1 MTHGT
6 DVGYLRYLNF
16 CLTELVSDASPGNA
30 LAAPSHF
37 AKSATIVPDSLST
50 RVRTVTSRRRPTDFS
65 DLPTSFMATLIRFI
79 LQTVGTGAIAGLLLI
94 WAFPQLINI
103 PEADREKSDP
113 GQATS
118 VTPEIRAASPTTTA
132 GARLSFA
139 SAVIAT
145 APAVVNVYTTK
156 KIRQQIHPFF
166 NDPFFNR
173 FFGDNP
179 LLEPRERLQASLG
192 SGVVAH
198 REGYL
203 LTNHHV
209 VDGAD
214 EIKVALRDG
223 RSAVARLIGTDP
235 DTDLA
240 VLKTDLDA
248 LPTIRFGNSDT
259 VAVGDL
265 VLAIGNP
272 FGVGQ
277 TVTMGIVSATG
288 RQNLGINTYE
298 NFIQTDAAIN
308 PGNSGGAL
316 VTIDGELV
324 GINTAI
330 YSRTGGSQ
338 GIGFAVPVKLA
349 KRVLDDI
356 IDHGRVIRGWLG
368 VTVQEVTG
376 QVASSLGIEGERGVA
391 ISGIFRDSP
400 AARSGMRRG
409 DVIEQIDGVPVIS
422 AYQTMQQIAELSP
435 GNTVLIRLSRGGN
448 RMEREVTVAERPLV
462 PTRP

>member
-1 MTHGT
+1 M
-6 DVGYLRYLNF
+6 
-16 CLTELVSDASPGNA
+16 AS
-30 LAAPSHF
+30 
-37 AKSATIVPDSLST
+37 
-50 RVRTVTSRRRPTDFS
+50 
-65 DLPTSFMATLIRFI
+65 LIRFF

-94 WAFPQLINI
+94 WAFPRL
-103 PEADREKSDP
+103 
-113 GQATS
+113 
-118 VTPEIRAASPTTTA
+118 VTAPDTGTRDAEPVAPA
-132 GARLSFA
+132 GALIEPPPTAAGRESVRLSFA
-139 SAVIAT
+139 PAVAT
-145 APAVVNVYTTK
+145 AAPAVVNVYTTK
-156 KIRQQIHPFF
+156 TVRQQIHPFF
-166 NDPFFNR
+166 NDPLFNR
-173 FFGDNP
+173 FFGNNP
-179 LLEPRERLQASLG
+179 LFEPRERLQSSLG

-198 REGYL
+198 PQGYL

-209 VDGAD
+209 IDGAD

-223 RSAVARLIGTDP
+223 RTVVAQLIGTDP

-240 VLKTDLDA
+240 VLKIDLEL
-248 LPTIRFGNSDT
+248 LPAIRFGDSDT
-259 VAVGDL
+259 VAIGDL

-288 RQNLGINTYE
+288 RQNLGINTFE

-349 KRVLDDI
+349 RRVLDDI

-376 QVASSLGIEGERGVA
+376 PVAESLGVTGERGVA
-391 ISGIFRDSP
+391 VSGIFRGSP
-400 AARSGMRRG
+400 AAAAGIRRG
-409 DVIEQIDGVPVIS
+409 DVIEQIDGVPVLS
-422 AYQTMQQIAELSP
+422 AYQTMQQIAELPP
-435 GNTVLIRLSRGGN
+435 GKQIRIRLSRSGKTL
-448 RMEREVTVAERPLV
+448 EREVEVAERPAL
-462 PTRP
+462 PPQSYPGSS

>member
-1 MTHGT
+1 MPRLGMR
-6 DVGYLRYLNF
+6 LSRK
-16 CLTELVSDASPGNA
+16 
-30 LAAPSHF
+30 SHF

-50 RVRTVTSRRRPTDFS
+50 HVCTAISRRRRTDFS
-65 DLPTSFMATLIRFI
+65 DLPTSLMATLIRFI

-94 WAFPQLINI
+94 WAFPHLLTI
-103 PEADREKSDP
+103 PEAGREKSDP

-118 VTPEIRAASPTTTA
+118 VTPETRAVSPATSA

-179 LLEPRERLQASLG
+179 LLEPRERLQSSLG

-198 REGYL
+198 AKGYL

-248 LPTIRFGNSDT
+248 LPTIRFGDSDT

-288 RQNLGINTYE
+288 RQNLGINTFE
-298 NFIQTDAAIN
+298 NFIQTD
-308 PGNSGGAL
+308 
-316 VTIDGELV
+316 
-324 GINTAI
+324 
-330 YSRTGGSQ
+330 
-338 GIGFAVPVKLA
+338 
-349 KRVLDDI
+349 
-356 IDHGRVIRGWLG
+356 GRWR
-368 VTVQEVTG
+368 
-376 QVASSLGIEGERGVA
+376 
-391 ISGIFRDSP
+391 
-400 AARSGMRRG
+400 
-409 DVIEQIDGVPVIS
+409 
-422 AYQTMQQIAELSP
+422 Y
-435 GNTVLIRLSRGGN
+435 
-448 RMEREVTVAERPLV
+448 
-462 PTRP
+462 